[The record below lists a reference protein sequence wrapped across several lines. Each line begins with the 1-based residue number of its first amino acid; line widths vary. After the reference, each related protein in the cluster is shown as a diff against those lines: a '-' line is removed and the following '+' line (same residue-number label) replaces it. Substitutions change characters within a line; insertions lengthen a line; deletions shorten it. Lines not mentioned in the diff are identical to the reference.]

1 LRPHIEM
8 YRKPFSRR
16 EFLKLSALAVGGF
29 SLRPWASRIFYE
41 QDFPQYER
49 LGRVCVGKVD
59 LKSQPDEDA
68 ETVGILYEDAVVPW
82 LREKAGRWSWRN
94 NQRYVE
100 TPEGYIWSPYLQPVK
115 NQPNEAVQSLP
126 QSGGE
131 QGMWVEVSVPWVD
144 GVLANPPA
152 RSHWLQYRVE
162 HDLPMR
168 FYYSQIL
175 WVDQTKVTEDG
186 AIWYRINERYG
197 SPGDILWAPGMAFR
211 PLTPEE
217 LSPINPDVEDK
228 RVVINVSWNE
238 QTLSCFEG
246 SAEVYFCRIS
256 SGVSSGSTPITPP
269 GGNGFPI
276 WRKMHSVH
284 MAGGTNAEGWD
295 LLGIGYT
302 SLFVGEGVAIH
313 STYWHNN
320 FGEPMSHGCV
330 NTRPEDAKW
339 IFRWTQ
345 PIVPFNMGD
354 ITISGDG
361 STRITVLEG

>member
-1 LRPHIEM
+1 MRQN
-8 YRKPFSRR
+8 PFTRR
-16 EFLKLSALAVGGF
+16 EFLKLSALAVGGLY
-29 SLRPWASRIFYE
+29 LRPWDSRRLLE
-41 QDFPQYER
+41 QDFPQAER

-82 LREKAGRWSWRN
+82 LREKVGRWSWRN

-100 TPEGYIWSPYLQPVK
+100 TPDGYIWSPYLQPVK
-115 NQPNEAVQSLP
+115 NQPNEPVQSLP
-126 QSGGE
+126 QSGQE
-131 QGMWVEVSVPWVD
+131 QGMWVEVSVPWAD

-152 RSHWLQYRVE
+152 RSHWLQFRTE

-175 WVDQTKVTEDG
+175 WVDQLKTGEDG
-186 AIWYRINERYG
+186 SIWYRINERYG
-197 SPGDILWAPGMAFR
+197 NPGDILWAPGRAFR

-217 LSPINPDVEDK
+217 LAPISPDVEEK
-228 RVVINVSWNE
+228 RVVVNVNWGE
-238 QTLSCFEG
+238 QSLSCFEG
-246 SAEVYFCRIS
+246 STEVYYCRIS

-284 MAGGTNAEGWD
+284 MAGGTNADGWD

-330 NTRPEDAKW
+330 NARPEDARW

-345 PIVPFNMGD
+345 PVVPFDTGD
-354 ITISGDG
+354 ITISGEG

>member
-1 LRPHIEM
+1 M
-8 YRKPFSRR
+8 YRKPFTRR
-16 EFLKLSALAVGGF
+16 EFLKLSALAVGGL
-29 SLRPWASRIFYE
+29 SLQPWGSRLFYE
-41 QDFPQYER
+41 QDFPESER

-68 ETVGILYEDAVVPW
+68 ETVGILYEDAIVPW

-100 TPEGYIWSPYLQPVK
+100 TPEGYIWSPYIQPVK
-115 NQPNEAVQSLP
+115 NQPNEVVQSLP
-126 QSGGE
+126 QSGQE
-131 QGMWVEVSVPWVD
+131 RGMWVEVSVPWVD

-175 WVDQTKVTEDG
+175 WVDQTKLDEDG

-197 SPGDILWAPGMAFR
+197 SPGDILWAPGKAFR
-211 PLTPEE
+211 PLTSEE

-345 PIVPFNMGD
+345 PIVPFGAGD